1 MYIVLS
7 INYLFICFWVVLVV
21 GQNGYIHNLDD
32 VLASR
37 EKSETHEVVRIVG
50 GNPAYQ
56 GQFPYQ
62 VSCMTVWEFE
72 TYNNI
77 ISTSMKMLKIF
88 MLIWM
93 QVSMQVD
100 SRHICGG
107 SIYDQDTV
115 ITAAHCCKAVLE
127 WGLDES

>member
-72 TYNNI
+72 TYNIHI
-77 ISTSMKMLKIF
+77 IADVENLYVNLNAGINAGW
-88 MLIWM
+88 L
-93 QVSMQVD
+93 
-100 SRHICGG
+100 
-107 SIYDQDTV
+107 
-115 ITAAHCCKAVLE
+115 
-127 WGLDES
+127 